1 MLLTIIG
8 IVSAIV
14 GIVLIIK
21 FGFDYL
27 AVDVIGTVLTAIGVV
42 LIVICLTTIV
52 CNGLTVD
59 RVQAENIDNYQT
71 LCELKTAALD
81 SDNEYI
87 IADCNNRLVEWNHD
101 YEVYMKC
108 SNNIWIN
115 WLFPS
120 KIYSN
125 CNSID
130 LIPT

>member
-8 IVSAIV
+8 IISAII

-21 FGFDYL
+21 SGFDY
-27 AVDVIGTVLTAIGVV
+27 AVSDIIGTLLTGIGSV
-42 LIVICLTTIV
+42 LIGICLTTII
-52 CNGLTVD
+52 CNGLTASCI
-59 RVQAENIDNYQT
+59 QAENIDNYQT

-87 IADCNNRLVEWNHD
+87 VADCNNRLVEWNHD
-101 YEVYMKC
+101 YEVYMKR